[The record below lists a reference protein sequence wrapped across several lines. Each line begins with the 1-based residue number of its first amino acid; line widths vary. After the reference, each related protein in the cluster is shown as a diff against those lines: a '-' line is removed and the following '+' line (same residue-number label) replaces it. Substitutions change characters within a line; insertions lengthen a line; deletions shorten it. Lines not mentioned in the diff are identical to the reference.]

1 MADGIS
7 TPVGQRM
14 LQSKWVDIPTSLLN
28 VSVAVDM
35 MENVLEKDEYRRVR
49 RLNNNEKETYFT
61 GFWAPKD
68 PTPGTEFNELM
79 VEYYRRVDIAY
90 ERFSSATTPGF
101 TSDQGKTYILM
112 GEPDKITRRFPPE
125 QPVLEVWEYGER
137 QILFQATSGFGDFQL
152 VRSSN

>member
-1 MADGIS
+1 
-7 TPVGQRM
+7 
-14 LQSKWVDIPTSLLN
+14 
-28 VSVAVDM
+28 
-35 MENVLEKDEYRRVR
+35 
-49 RLNNNEKETYFT
+49 
-61 GFWAPKD
+61 
-68 PTPGTEFNELM
+68 M

-152 VRSSN
+152 IRSSN